1 MVVTCLLSIY
11 LLNHFDNVYIK
22 FTLAVL
28 ALSLVLDII
37 WLFMYA
43 SQKWNPPQVGNDS
56 SYQTQ
61 YLRFIVFFTV
71 VVIILKVP
79 IGYCL
84 YRIKNYND
92 SEYKVSM
99 GMFKIILNANK
110 SNPITRNLTNI
121 INQ

>member
-22 FTLAVL
+22 FTLALL
-28 ALSLVLDII
+28 AISEILDII

-43 SQKWNPPQVGNDS
+43 GQNWNPPQVGNNA

-71 VVIILKVP
+71 VIIILKVNVL
-79 IGYCL
+79 L
-84 YRIKNYND
+84 YRFLSLI
-92 SEYKVSM
+92 S
-99 GMFKIILNANK
+99 FTA
-110 SNPITRNLTNI
+110 
-121 INQ
+121 

>member
-1 MVVTCLLSIY
+1 MLSIY

>member
-11 LLNHFDNVYIK
+11 LLNHFDNIYIK
-22 FTLAVL
+22 FTLGTL

-43 SQKWNPPQVGNDS
+43 SQKWNPPKVGNNS
-56 SYQTQ
+56 SYETQ

-79 IGYCL
+79 LRQFRSPSSTACIASK
-84 YRIKNYND
+84 ITTTP
-92 SEYKVSM
+92 STEYQWACSRS
-99 GMFKIILNANK
+99 F
-110 SNPITRNLTNI
+110 
-121 INQ
+121 

>member
-22 FTLAVL
+22 FTLGVL

-43 SQKWNPPQVGNDS
+43 GQKWNPPQVGNDS
-56 SYQTQ
+56 SYMTQ

-71 VVIILKVP
+71 VVIILKVSF
-79 IGYCL
+79 L
-84 YRIKNYND
+84 L
-92 SEYKVSM
+92 
-99 GMFKIILNANK
+99 F
-110 SNPITRNLTNI
+110 
-121 INQ
+121 